1 MGARVSLRGNIAEI
15 SGVQS
20 LKGASVRACDL
31 RAGAAMVIAA
41 LAAEGKSEIDD
52 IYHIER
58 GYTNIIEKLKSL
70 GADIRKITYTQ
81 V

>member
-1 MGARVSLRGNIAEI
+1 MGARVSLRGNVAEI
-15 SGVQS
+15 SGVGA
-20 LKGASVRACDL
+20 LRGASVRACDL

-58 GYTNIIEKLKSL
+58 GYANIIEKLKNL

>member
-1 MGARVSLRGNIAEI
+1 MVAEKD
-15 SGVQS
+15 SAKREQ
-20 LKGASVRACDL
+20 
-31 RAGAAMVIAA
+31 
-41 LAAEGKSEIDD
+41 AEGKSEIDD

-58 GYTNIIEKLKSL
+58 GYANIIEKLKNL